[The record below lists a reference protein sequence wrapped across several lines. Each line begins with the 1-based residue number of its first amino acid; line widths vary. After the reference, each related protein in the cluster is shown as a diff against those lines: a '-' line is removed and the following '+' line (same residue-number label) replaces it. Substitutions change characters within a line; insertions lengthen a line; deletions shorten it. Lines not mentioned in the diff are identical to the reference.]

1 MKFKNRLVNSC
12 NNITRKDFIKS
23 STLGMGA
30 ILAGSFGIPVTSFS
44 NTEKSTLLKN
54 KPNVLI
60 LVADD
65 AGWRDVGYHGSEI
78 KTPTLDK
85 LADENVQLNEF
96 YVCPT
101 CSPTRASLLTGKY
114 PSRYG
119 ILGPIGGKST
129 QALPMDSMNLP
140 KALKQAGYT
149 TALTGKWH
157 LGLSL
162 ETGPNHYGFDYTYGY
177 LHGQIDQYTH
187 VYKNGDRSWHRNGKF
202 IDEKGHATDL
212 ITNEAIKY
220 ISEIRDKSK
229 PFFLEVTF
237 SVPHYPLQEE
247 DRWIEPY
254 KDTIKNESRR
264 LFAASV
270 SHLDSSI
277 NRILETLQKENLDKD
292 TIVIFLSDNGGQ
304 ENWLNTGKDYN
315 GKHGPHDVLGDNR
328 PLRDYKTS
336 LYEGGIRVPS
346 IVSWQG
352 KLKHHVVDEA
362 ISVADILPTVAY
374 LAGVKLDQNLNLDG
388 KNVWSAIA
396 EGGSTGK
403 REIYG
408 RTKNQIALRYGEWKL
423 VHNGSTPEKGKD
435 ELYNLKFDPNEKND
449 VARVYPD
456 IVKSLLER
464 MRKISESDVIV
475 DFPDAG

>member
-1 MKFKNRLVNSC
+1 MPEKKKANKGLSRREFLSRSALGIGGAVA
-12 NNITRKDFIKS
+12 S
-23 STLGMGA
+23 SVWIPALTHA
-30 ILAGSFGIPVTSFS
+30 AQKISAG
-44 NTEKSTLLKN
+44 EKS
-54 KPNVLI
+54 KPNILI
-60 LVADD
+60 MVADD
-65 AGWRDVGYHGSEI
+65 QGWRDVGFHGSEI

-129 QALPMDSMNLP
+129 QALPTDAMNLP
-140 KALKQAGYT
+140 KALKKAGYS

-157 LGLSL
+157 LGLTL

-177 LHGQIDQYTH
+177 LHGQVDQFTH
-187 VYKNGDRSWHRNGKF
+187 VYKNGDRTWHRNGKF
-202 IDEKGHATDL
+202 VDEKGHATDL

-220 ISEIRDKSK
+220 ITDIRDKSK

-247 DRWIEPY
+247 EKWIAPY
-254 KDTIKNESRR
+254 KDTIKNDSRR
-264 LFAASV
+264 IFAASV
-270 SHLDSSI
+270 AHLDYSVGK
-277 NRILETLQKENLDKD
+277 ILETLKKENLEKD
-292 TIVIFLSDNGGQ
+292 TIVFFLSDNGGQ
-304 ENWLNTGKDYN
+304 QNWLKPGKDYN
-315 GKHGPHDVLGDNR
+315 GEHGPYDVLGDNR
-328 PLRDYKTS
+328 PLRDYKNS

-346 IVSWQG
+346 IVRWPG
-352 KLKHHVVDEA
+352 KLKANVVDEV

-388 KNVWSAIA
+388 KNVWTAIA

-408 RTKNQIALRYGEWKL
+408 RTKNQIALRYDEWKL
-423 VHNGSTPEKGKD
+423 VHNGGTPDEGKD
-435 ELYNLKFDPNEKND
+435 ELYNLKSDPNEKNN
-449 VARVYPD
+449 VAD
-456 IVKSLLER
+456 KHTEIVKSLLER
-464 MRKISESDVIV
+464 MRKISETDVIV